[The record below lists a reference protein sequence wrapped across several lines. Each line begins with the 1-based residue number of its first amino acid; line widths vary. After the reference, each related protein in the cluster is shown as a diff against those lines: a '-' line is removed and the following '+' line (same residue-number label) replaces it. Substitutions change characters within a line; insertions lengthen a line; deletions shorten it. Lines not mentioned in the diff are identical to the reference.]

1 MSEQNFEKAY
11 DPHRI
16 EKKWYE
22 YWIQEGTFRASDT
35 SDKEPFAIVI
45 PPPNVTGMLHMGHA
59 LNNTLQDI
67 IIRYRRMQ
75 GYNAL
80 WMPGTDHAGIATQN
94 VVEKEL
100 AKEGISRHQIGRKA
114 FIERV
119 WKWREQYG
127 GIILNQLQKLG
138 CSCDWERERFTM
150 DEGLSHA
157 VREVFVRLYND
168 GLIYRGD
175 YMVNWCPRCHTAI
188 SDLEVEYEEEQGG
201 LWYIQYPFADGTVGG
216 VEVATTRPETMLGDT
231 AVAVNPEDDRYRR
244 LIGKTVVLPLMNRE
258 IPIIADDYVSLEFG
272 SGAVKITPA
281 CDPNDFAMA
290 QRHDIDIVIIMD
302 GTARIN
308 ENGGAYNGQ
317 DRYECRKNVV
327 EDLKKGGYLIKE
339 EPYSHNVGRCYRCKT
354 IIEPAISK
362 QWFVKVKPLAKEASA
377 AVVTGKTKIVPS
389 MWEGTYF
396 DWMENIRDWCISRQI
411 WWGHRIPV
419 WYCDNCDEM
428 IVSTVE
434 PQVCP
439 SCGKDTLKQDE
450 DVLDTW
456 FSSALWPFSTLGWP
470 ENTEALATFYPTSLL
485 ITGFDILFFW
495 VARMMMMG
503 LYVMKEVPFSDV
515 YLHALVRDEEGDK
528 MSKSKGNIIDPLKM
542 VEKFGADALRFTLAA
557 FTAQG
562 RDVKM
567 SEARIEGYRHFI
579 NKIWNAARFSLMNLG
594 DYREGETP
602 VSEGARSWADR
613 WITHE
618 LNKTIGDVTGALDEY
633 RFNDA
638 ASAVYQ
644 FVWHEFC
651 DWYLEM
657 VKPVLYA
664 RDEKERKIAAQET
677 LRQVLGQS
685 LQLLHPFVPFA
696 TEEIWHRMDAGR
708 GSIMVSDFPCVRD
721 DQDDE
726 EAEQRIALVK
736 NVVTSIRNIRGVMG
750 IPPTAR
756 LTVTVMAD
764 DERDLDVLS
773 DLRSY
778 VIDLA
783 SLDDLTLSSSD
794 VEKPKN
800 AATGIIGGFTV
811 FVHLEGMI
819 DVDAERA
826 RLEKKKLKFDKDLIS
841 AEKKLSNCAFREKAS
856 PDIVEKEESKRREA
870 VEQLAVIAEALDQ
883 LQHMGETGK

>member
-1 MSEQNFEKAY
+1 MSKQNFEKAY
-11 DPHRI
+11 DPHSI
-16 EKKWYE
+16 ENKWYE

-35 SDKEPFAIVI
+35 SEKEPFAIVI

-100 AKEGISRHQIGRKA
+100 AKEGTSRHHIGREA

-201 LWYIQYPFADGTVGG
+201 LWYIRYPFADGTEGG

-231 AVAVNPEDDRYRR
+231 AVAVNPEDFRYAG
-244 LIGKTVVLPLMNRE
+244 LIGKSVILPLMNRK
-258 IPIIADDYVSLEFG
+258 IPIIADDYVSTEFG

-290 QRHDIDIVIIMD
+290 QRHDIDVVIIMD

-308 ENGGAYNGQ
+308 ENGGIYSGQ
-317 DRYECRKNVV
+317 DRYECRTNVV

-354 IIEPAISK
+354 IIEPSISK

-377 AVVTGKTKIVPS
+377 AVVKGKTKIVPS

-428 IVSTVE
+428 IVSTTE
-434 PQVCP
+434 PQSCP
-439 SCGKDTLKQDE
+439 SCGKGSLKQDE

-470 ENTEALATFYPTSLL
+470 ENTEALSTFYPTSLL

-528 MSKSKGNIIDPLKM
+528 MSKSKGNIIDPLEM

-567 SEARIEGYRHFI
+567 SEGRIEGYRHFI
-579 NKIWNAARFSLMNLG
+579 NKIWNAARFSLMNLDG
-594 DYREGETP
+594 YRDGETP
-602 VSEGARSWADR
+602 IPEEARSWADR
-613 WITHE
+613 WIIHE
-618 LNKTIGDVTGALDEY
+618 LNETISAVTEALDEY

-657 VKPVLYA
+657 AKPVLYTTEEN
-664 RDEKERKIAAQET
+664 EKKVAAQAT
-677 LRQVLGQS
+677 LRRVMGQS
-685 LQLLHPFVPFA
+685 LKLLHPFIPFA
-696 TEEIWHRMDAGR
+696 TEEIWHRMDDAE
-708 GSIMVSDFPCVRD
+708 GSIMLSGFPRVCHNKL
-721 DQDDE
+721 DE
-726 EAEQRIALVK
+726 EAKQRITLVK
-736 NVVTSIRNIRGVMG
+736 DVVTNIRNIRGVMG
-750 IPPTAR
+750 IAPTAR
-756 LTVTVMAD
+756 LKVTVMAD
-764 DERDLDVLS
+764 NERELVVLS
-773 DLRSY
+773 DLSTY
-778 VIDLA
+778 IIDLA
-783 SLDDLTLSSSD
+783 NLDGLTLSSD
-794 VEKPKN
+794 GEKPKN
-800 AATGIIGGFTV
+800 AATGIVGGYTV
-811 FVHLEGMI
+811 FVILEGMI
-819 DVDAERA
+819 DVDAERI
-826 RLEKKKLKFDKDLIS
+826 RLEKKKMKFEKDLS
-841 AEKKLSNCAFREKAS
+841 TAEKKLANSAFREKAS
-856 PDIVEKEESKRREA
+856 PDVVEKEEVKRREA
-870 VEQLAVIAEALDQ
+870 MEQLTVIKEAIDQ
-883 LQHMGETGK
+883 LQHMGNGIQ